1 MWRLCDF
8 YRAFFIHSSVA
19 IISRKVII
27 IYLMFSFEEGGEN
40 VPKVRYKKENLWA
53 KKKSFGNFIFFCFFF
68 WKNKNKNENQ
78 SCWQFVAFREQNELN
93 DEHEHFCCCSHILWL
108 LLLLLLTTLI
118 YKNYFKRGKSN
129 NENSIADIRE

>member
-1 MWRLCDF
+1 MCQKCDTKKKI
-8 YRAFFIHSSVA
+8 YELK
-19 IISRKVII
+19 RKVSEIS
-27 IYLMFSFEEGGEN
+27 YFS
-40 VPKVRYKKENLWA
+40 V
-53 KKKSFGNFIFFCFFF
+53 FF
-68 WKNKNKNENQ
+68 WKNKNENQ